1 MIYEVVGFRAC
12 QGVSK
17 KTQRPY
23 NGYFVFLTI
32 ERTGVQGKATE
43 NIFVGEELGY
53 VPAVGDLVRLNYNS
67 RGFLVGVE
75 VIS

>member
-1 MIYEVVGFRAC
+1 MHYEVVGFRPC

-17 KTQRPY
+17 KTNRPY
-23 NGYFVFLTI
+23 KGYFVFLTI
-32 ERTGVQGKATE
+32 ERVGVQGKATE

-53 VPAVGDLVRLNYNS
+53 IPVIGDRVRLDYNA

-75 VIS
+75 SV